1 MLENQ
6 IATDLNA
13 MYLEV
18 TGQPGTLTSENLAG
32 IVDVGNVL
40 LSSNYREKYVNALFN
55 VIGRYEFVDR
65 PYEGGAPNI
74 RREAWEWGSIMS
86 KSRTKDFDAVPN
98 KTWDLVAGQSVD
110 NQIFNPP
117 EVQTTLYN
125 EMVCW
130 EIDCS
135 FVMEQLRQS
144 FHNANEYDRFQA
156 MLRSTINNN
165 NVSNLDQLTMR
176 CYNGFI
182 AHRLANNI
190 AIYDIGTDFN
200 TTFSTS
206 LTADNCM
213 YSPDFNKFLA
223 YKVLLYKNRMRRKVA
238 NFSQN
243 TAGYTTFTPAEY
255 SHTVFLDAYSDAL
268 QVYLESDTYHDDM
281 VKIGAYESVSN
292 WQANGSGIDYQISTI
307 SGLDISDVPGMTAG
321 TSVQRS
327 GILGL
332 IHDRDALGI
341 INQRSDVEVFYNPRG
356 QFWNNFYK
364 NDTRLFMDPAE
375 NGIIF
380 VFGSG
385 T

>member
-6 IATDLNA
+6 IASDLNA

-32 IVDVGNVL
+32 IVDVGATL
-40 LSSNYREKYVNALFN
+40 LASNYRDKYVNALFN

-65 PYEGGAPNI
+65 PYEGSAPDI
-74 RREAWEWGSIMS
+74 KREAWEWGSIMS
-86 KSRTKDFDAVPN
+86 KSRTKDFAAVPN

-125 EMVCW
+125 EMVTW

-144 FHNANEYDRFQA
+144 FHNAAEYDRFQA

-165 NVSNLDQLTMR
+165 NVQNLDNLTMR
-176 CYNGFI
+176 CYNGAI
-182 AHRLANNI
+182 SHRLANGI
-190 AIYDIGTDFN
+190 AVYDIGTEFN
-200 TTFSTS
+200 TLFGTT
-206 LTADNCM
+206 LTAADAC
-213 YSPDFNKFLA
+213 YSPDFLRYLA
-223 YKVLLYKNRMRRKVA
+223 YKVLLYKSRMRSKVA

-243 TAGYTTFTPAEY
+243 AAGYTTFTPEKF
-255 SHTVFLDAYSDAL
+255 SHTVFLDTFGEAMK
-268 QVYLESDTYHDDM
+268 VYLQSDTYHDDM
-281 VKIGAYESVSN
+281 VKIGKYDTVSY
-292 WQANGSGIDYQISTI
+292 WQANGTGINYQMSTI
-307 SGLDISDVPGMTAG
+307 SGLDIADVPGMPAG
-321 TSVQRS
+321 TTVQRD
-327 GILGL
+327 GILGI
-332 IHDRDALGI
+332 IHDRDFLGI
-341 INQRSDVEVFYNPRG
+341 INQRDDVEIFYNPRG

-364 NDTRLFMDPAE
+364 NNTRLFMDPAE
-375 NGIIF
+375 NAMIF
-380 VFGSG
+380 TFG